1 MAELDDIG
9 SETAAMM
16 RTMLQ
21 MATLVALKSRE
32 HGQKEAEARAKAV
45 EAKIKEAKELQLREA
60 REAKAKDPRNIELE
74 MMKSGPALERPGLD
88 RSGPTLGDA
97 MTDGVTL
104 AKELDNPFAVTS
116 HATES
121 LAYDSAERRQALAA
135 HLQRSGVSP
144 ELTQVRM
151 LVEAGRGISP
161 DEAIRLDEVARQA
174 TMGRDLAREARGLQ
188 RGIDRG
194 R

>member
-9 SETAAMM
+9 SESAAMM

-60 REAKAKDPRNIELE
+60 REAKAKDPRNIELD
-74 MMKSGPALERPGLD
+74 MMKSGPALH
-88 RSGPTLGDA
+88 RSEPTLADA

-104 AKELDNPFAVTS
+104 SKELDNPFAVTS

-161 DEAIRLDEVARQA
+161 DEAIRLDEAARHA
-174 TMGRDLAREARGLQ
+174 SMARDLARETRGLQ

>member
-9 SETAAMM
+9 SETSAMM

-45 EAKIKEAKELQLREA
+45 EAKMKEARELQVREA
-60 REAKAKDPRNIELE
+60 RDLKAKDPRNIELVQ
-74 MMKSGPALERPGLD
+74 MMSLGNKATQSRGLSLEKD
-88 RSGPTLGDA
+88 PTS
-97 MTDGVTL
+97 
-104 AKELDNPFAVTS
+104 PFAS
-116 HATES
+116 AAAASSATATATQAPQ
-121 LAYDSAERRQALAA
+121 LGYDSVERRAAIAA
-135 HLQRSGVSP
+135 HLERAGVAP
-144 ELTQVRM
+144 ELAQVRM
-151 LVEAGRGISP
+151 LVEMGQGISP
-161 DEAIRLDEVARQA
+161 EEAIHRANAGARRA
-174 TMGRDLAREARGLQ
+174 GFERGLERGIE